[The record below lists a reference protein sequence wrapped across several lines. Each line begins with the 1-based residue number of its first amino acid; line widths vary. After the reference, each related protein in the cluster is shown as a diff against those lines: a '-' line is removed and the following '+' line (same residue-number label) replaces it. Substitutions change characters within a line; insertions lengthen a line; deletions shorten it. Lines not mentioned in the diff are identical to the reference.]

1 MLDLHIHELL
11 ARVAYMYYE
20 QEMTQSEIAD
30 ELGLS
35 RIKVH
40 RLLRESRERDIVHI
54 TIDWPIRRDDT
65 LEAALEK
72 MFGLQTARVFTTG
85 YDQPMTDLRMIGHL
99 CARFMED
106 LLVDISRFAICWGR
120 STYEVVNAIR
130 PGLRANIQIVQAVG
144 TIPHSRED
152 FDSSMLARQ
161 LAKKV
166 GGQVLY
172 LTSPLIADS
181 ANAAEVIRNQ
191 RSIQHTLAMA
201 SSADIALVGIGH
213 LDPQTCSFVR
223 EGMMTE
229 RELQAAIDDG
239 AVGDVAW
246 RIFTSSGDLYPC
258 ALNDLIIGITI
269 EDLRQIPMTIGVAS
283 GLNKARAIAGA
294 LRTQAINV
302 LCTDDKTARAILELT

>member
-1 MLDLHIHELL
+1 MLDLHTHELL
-11 ARVAYMYYE
+11 ARVAVMYYE
-20 QEMTQSEIAD
+20 QEMTQGEIAD

-54 TIDWPIRRDDT
+54 TIDWPIRRDPV
-65 LEAALEK
+65 LEEALQK
-72 MFGLQTARVFTTG
+72 SFGLSEARVFKTG
-85 YDQPMTDLRMIGHL
+85 YEQPTTDLRMLGHL

-106 LLVDISRFAICWGR
+106 LLGDISRFAICWGR
-120 STYEVVNAIR
+120 STYEVVNALR

-161 LAKKV
+161 LAHKV

-172 LTSPLIADS
+172 LTSPLMADS
-181 ANAAEVIRNQ
+181 ASDAHVLRNQ
-191 RSIQHTLAMA
+191 SSIRHTLAMA
-201 SSADIALVGIGH
+201 SSADIALVGIGQ
-213 LDPQTCSFVR
+213 LDPQTSGFVR

-229 RELQAAIDDG
+229 AELQAAIADG

-246 RIFTSSGDLYPC
+246 RIYTSTGDLYPC
-258 ALNDLIIGITI
+258 ALNDRIIGITLD
-269 EDLRQIPMTIGVAS
+269 ELRQIPMTIGVAS
-283 GLNKARAIAGA
+283 GINKAHAIAGA
-294 LRTQAINV
+294 LRTGALNV
-302 LCTDDKTARAILELT
+302 MCTDDKTARAVLTRD